1 MRNLL
6 RAPALHFTV
15 IGGLLFAA
23 WPAPQASLNRHGV
36 EREPIVISQARRV
49 QIREAHEREQG
60 AAPTPQQERALID
73 EAIREEIL
81 YREALD
87 HRLDLN
93 DRSIQWRLIGK
104 MQFLSS
110 GGDTTRGPQAM
121 SPEMNAFAALN
132 AAGPTEPP
140 PVEETASEAE
150 SEGDSDS
157 HVAADPAAL
166 YRQALEL
173 GLDRDDIIVKRIL
186 TQKMRL
192 LIRLQ
197 ATDDSPDDATLR
209 EFFES
214 NINDYLQPSRV
225 TFTHVFASRD
235 RRGDAAQADM
245 EKILGDLRN
254 RRVESAGAARM
265 GDPFPL
271 GHTFRARSRNGIVKV
286 FGDDMADSVLSTP
299 ETQWAGPFLSAYGWH
314 AVWIEERMDEKPAP
328 FEMVRSQV
336 RLRYTNDR
344 RDKHLE
350 NVLAELRDE
359 YPIVI
364 EGDPLPSGA
373 DGASS

>member
-23 WPAPQASLNRHGV
+23 WPAPQASVNRHGI
-36 EREPIVISQARRV
+36 EREPIVISQARRTL
-49 QIREAHEREQG
+49 IREAHEREQG

-121 SPEMNAFAALN
+121 PPEMDVFAAVN
-132 AAGPTEPP
+132 AAGPTDSPP
-140 PVEETASEAE
+140 REEAE

-235 RRGDAAQADM
+235 RPGDAAQADM

-254 RRVESAGAARM
+254 RRVEPAGAARM